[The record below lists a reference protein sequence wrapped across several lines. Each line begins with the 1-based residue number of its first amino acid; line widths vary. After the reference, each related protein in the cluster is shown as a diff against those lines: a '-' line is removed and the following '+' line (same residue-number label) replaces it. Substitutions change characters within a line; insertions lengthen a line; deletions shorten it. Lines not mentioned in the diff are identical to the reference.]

1 MKTMYP
7 GVANSPETFLRSA
20 LTADGTIMYLA
31 DGSVLG
37 TLPTYAV
44 IGDSAS
50 AETVLV
56 TSQAEDG
63 GYNIQRAVEGVA
75 ITWPQATLV
84 ARNFTNA
91 DYAALVDNVN
101 TLDENKLDQSD
112 MDAFQEE
119 VQGTLDAM
127 SEDLA
132 GVQEAQETMQEQQAA
147 KDAAQDESI
156 AACALKTEIP
166 TVVNDLSTGGETAA
180 LSAEQG
186 KVLKASVDAVNST
199 IATLDEEVDGLS
211 ESKADKTELE
221 TLQGSVQAAQTAQA
235 EKDAVQDE
243 SIAACALK
251 TEIPTVV
258 NDLTTGG
265 TTAALSAEQGKA
277 LKADVDAAAA
287 SFDEWKVPWT
297 AERAETIDDI
307 FETLTAGGGDITK
320 EDIESLRR
328 DIVLANTG
336 YLLDAYFIQEEGFA
350 EAINGIFG
358 TTIPETYGNWA
369 SLLENADDLNAALS
383 NNRFA
388 AAVANSV
395 NAIDIVIE
403 AGEDVI
409 ELILANGTVANELA
423 TNTDSM
429 IKMLADVNIADIYAA
444 SSTAMSAVAASS
456 TAMSA
461 VAASSTA
468 MSAVAAS
475 STALTTCAN
484 NATVMAKIV
493 ATAVAMKS
501 IWQVHKSQGVA
512 VAFCRKF
519 NVNKYTSGNVAGA
532 VVGSAWLNTN
542 SSSSNANTLHA
553 SSMPNNVMIV
563 QSSGEGL
570 TRDAIELTEGAGSGV
585 YDTNSSNNS
594 ADGTTI
600 FCKTANQIIF
610 TYTAQKCFRH
620 ADSSQSHP
628 QKLSY
633 VTWN

>member
-468 MSAVAAS
+468 
-475 STALTTCAN
+475 LTTCAN

>member
-7 GVANSPETFLRSA
+7 GVANSPETFLTSA
-20 LTADGTIMYLA
+20 LAADGTIMYLA

-44 IGDSAS
+44 IGDTAS

-56 TSQAEDG
+56 QSKDADG

-75 ITWPQATLV
+75 IAWPQATLV

-119 VQGTLDAM
+119 VQTALDGM
-127 SEDLA
+127 SDDLA
-132 GVQEAQETMQEQQAA
+132 NVQQEQATMQTEQAA

-186 KVLKASVDAVNST
+186 KVLKASVDAANGT

-235 EKDAVQDE
+235 EKDAAQDE

-297 AERAETIDDI
+297 AERAAKLDNLDALDTD
-307 FETLTAGGGDITK
+307 G
-320 EDIESLRR
+320 
-328 DIVLANTG
+328 VLANI
-336 YLLDAYFIQEEGFA
+336 DA
-350 EAINGIFG
+350 
-358 TTIPETYGNWA
+358 TVSSRA
-369 SLLENADDLNAALS
+369 SQT
-383 NNRFA
+383 
-388 AAVANSV
+388 SV
-395 NAIDIVIE
+395 NALQDDVTALLQQASGGGSSVIKSVQRGAVRE
-403 AGEDVI
+403 EYLSANSKYNINISKVNPSKAVVI
-409 ELILANGTVANELA
+409 GSFNP
-423 TNTDSM
+423 TDSSS
-429 IKMLADVNIADIYAA
+429 INVSFVLNTTGTNIEVKTG
-444 SSTAMSAVAASS
+444 S
-456 TAMSA
+456 
-461 VAASSTA
+461 
-468 MSAVAAS
+468 
-475 STALTTCAN
+475 
-484 NATVMAKIV
+484 ATVRFAF
-493 ATAVAMKS
+493 S
-501 IWQVHKSQGVA
+501 WQVLE
-512 VAFCRKF
+512 F
-519 NVNKYTSGNVAGA
+519 N
-532 VVGSAWLNTN
+532 
-542 SSSSNANTLHA
+542 
-553 SSMPNNVMIV
+553 
-563 QSSGEGL
+563 
-570 TRDAIELTEGAGSGV
+570 
-585 YDTNSSNNS
+585 
-594 ADGTTI
+594 
-600 FCKTANQIIF
+600 
-610 TYTAQKCFRH
+610 
-620 ADSSQSHP
+620 
-628 QKLSY
+628 
-633 VTWN
+633 

>member
-132 GVQEAQETMQEQQAA
+132 GVQSAQEAMQTEQAE
-147 KDAAQDESI
+147 KDAAQDASI
-156 AACALKTEIP
+156 AACALKTEVP

-186 KVLKASVDAVNST
+186 KTLKASVDAASSAIT
-199 IATLDEEVDGLS
+199 ALDEEVDGLS
-211 ESKADKTELE
+211 EGKADKTELE

-235 EKDAVQDE
+235 EKDAAQDE

-403 AGEDVI
+403 AGEEVI
-409 ELILANGTVANELA
+409 ELILANDTVANELA
-423 TNTDSM
+423 TNTDSVM
-429 IKMLADVNIADIYAA
+429 KMLADVNIADIY
-444 SSTAMSAVAASS
+444 
-456 TAMSA
+456 
-461 VAASSTA
+461 
-468 MSAVAAS
+468 AAS